1 MSGQSNAQVLQS
13 RLPSDGKV
21 TASREDVRWQA
32 DLLDYSK
39 KKKQPG
45 GFKYVLTVIDVF
57 SRYVWTE
64 KLTAKKDAKVLEAYR
79 KIIGR
84 NNNNHPKEV
93 STDLGKEFGPTF
105 TAYLKD
111 NGTAN
116 RKKDPQSVNS
126 IAGIDRA
133 QQTIKKLIANLQIT
147 SDAPWSNLMKKATD
161 IYNDQEHGALYGAS
175 PEDVVE
181 NREVQYQL
189 EAQAGRDVRH
199 NNTRWRSKAGKLKAK
214 GAFRVPQSRSTWE
227 RIDAPKFKGEVHEVS
242 SMKGANVEDPEGRSY
257 PVRKV
262 LAVPAGSADIDI
274 NEELIPGSGK
284 REKQMRGLRTYSE
297 QLREEMAK
305 TQGSM
310 TLVRVRMFLKSRPQF
325 EDTAELY
332 RLPKAG
338 RYIKFLRLF
347 GYSIT
352 GSGPGMLVGRPT
364 AARATAAASS
374 GRPAGS
380 VDLLPRMPR
389 RGLPAS
395 TAITW
400 QPGNPYR
407 GGSASYARYE
417 LYRGSSTVGEAR
429 SLGATPQDFKTGLQ
443 KGYAQL

>member
-1 MSGQSNAQVLQS
+1 
-13 RLPSDGKV
+13 
-21 TASREDVRWQA
+21 
-32 DLLDYSK
+32 
-39 KKKQPG
+39 
-45 GFKYVLTVIDVF
+45 
-57 SRYVWTE
+57 
-64 KLTAKKDAKVLEAYR
+64 
-79 KIIGR
+79 
-84 NNNNHPKEV
+84 
-93 STDLGKEFGPTF
+93 
-105 TAYLKD
+105 
-111 NGTAN
+111 
-116 RKKDPQSVNS
+116 
-126 IAGIDRA
+126 
-133 QQTIKKLIANLQIT
+133 
-147 SDAPWSNLMKKATD
+147 
-161 IYNDQEHGALYGAS
+161 
-175 PEDVVE
+175 
-181 NREVQYQL
+181 
-189 EAQAGRDVRH
+189 
-199 NNTRWRSKAGKLKAK
+199 
-214 GAFRVPQSRSTWE
+214 
-227 RIDAPKFKGEVHEVS
+227 
-242 SMKGANVEDPEGRSY
+242 MKGANVEDPEGRSY

-364 AARATAAASS
+364 AARANAAASS

-389 RGLPAS
+389 RGLPAG

-407 GGSASYARYE
+407 GGSLSYARYE

-429 SLGATPQDFKTGLQ
+429 SLGATPQDFTTGLQ